1 MWRRVY
7 FSWMLVI
14 LVCQPIMAC
23 AESVQEYELKT
34 AYLYNFAL
42 FTLWPQDWSPET
54 GNKMSICTIGQDQFG
69 PTLDQLQGRKVRE
82 KRLIVHRAVSL
93 EEAHTCHVLY
103 IAVSEQENMAKIYE
117 TLRNSSVLTVTD
129 FNAALPMRNITSTPG
144 DSAEIV
150 PTKGIINMTVE
161 NQRLVFEVDTAG
173 ARQARL
179 IMSSKLLHLAKR
191 VY

>member
-7 FSWMLVI
+7 LSLMLVI

-54 GNKMSICTIGQDQFG
+54 GNSMSICTIGQDQFG
-69 PTLDQLQGRKVRE
+69 PALDQLQGRKVRE
-82 KRLIVHRAVSL
+82 KRLIVRRAVSL

-129 FNAALPMRNITSTPG
+129 FNAALPMRNMINAPS
-144 DSAEIV
+144 DSAEIM

-179 IMSSKLLHLAKR
+179 VMSSKLLHLAKR

>member
-7 FSWMLVI
+7 FSLMLVI
-14 LVCQPIMAC
+14 LVCRPIMAC

-54 GNKMSICTIGQDQFG
+54 GNSMSICTIGQDQFG
-69 PTLDQLQGRKVRE
+69 PALDQLQGRKVRE
-82 KRLIVHRAVSL
+82 QRLIVHRAVSL

-129 FNAALPMRNITSTPG
+129 FNAALPMRNMISTTS
-144 DSAEIV
+144 DSAEIM
-150 PTKGIINMTVE
+150 PTKGIINMAVE
-161 NQRLVFEVDTAG
+161 NQRLVFEVDTKG

-179 IMSSKLLHLAKR
+179 VMSSKLLHLAKR

>member
-7 FSWMLVI
+7 LSLMLVI

-54 GNKMSICTIGQDQFG
+54 GNSMSICTIGQDQFG
-69 PTLDQLQGRKVRE
+69 PALDQLQGRKVRE

-129 FNAALPMRNITSTPG
+129 FNAALPMRSMISTPS
-144 DSAEIV
+144 DSAEIM

-161 NQRLVFEVDTAG
+161 NQRLVFEVDTTG

-179 IMSSKLLHLAKR
+179 VMSSKLLHLAKR

>member
-7 FSWMLVI
+7 FSLMLVI
-14 LVCQPIMAC
+14 LVCQPIIAC

-54 GNKMSICTIGQDQFG
+54 GNSMSICTIGQDQFG
-69 PTLDQLQGRKVRE
+69 PALDQLQGRKVRE

-129 FNAALPMRNITSTPG
+129 FNAALPMRNMISTTS
-144 DSAEIV
+144 DSAEIM
-150 PTKGIINMTVE
+150 PTKGIINMAVE
-161 NQRLVFEVDTAG
+161 NQRLVFEVDTKG

-179 IMSSKLLHLAKR
+179 VMSSKLLHLAKR

>member
-7 FSWMLVI
+7 LSLMLVI

-42 FTLWPQDWSPET
+42 FTLWPQDWPPEA
-54 GNKMSICTIGQDQFG
+54 GNTMSICTIGQDQFG

-82 KRLIVHRAVSL
+82 KRLIVRRAVSL

-129 FNAALPMRNITSTPG
+129 FNAALPMRSMISTPS
-144 DSAEIV
+144 DSAEIM

-161 NQRLVFEVDTAG
+161 NQRLVFEVDTTG

-179 IMSSKLLHLAKR
+179 VMSSKLLHLAKR

>member
-7 FSWMLVI
+7 LSLMLVI

-54 GNKMSICTIGQDQFG
+54 GNSMSICTIGQDQFG
-69 PTLDQLQGRKVRE
+69 PALDQLQGRKVRE

-129 FNAALPMRNITSTPG
+129 FNAALPMRNMISTPS
-144 DSAEIV
+144 DSAEIM

-161 NQRLVFEVDTAG
+161 NQRLVFEVDTTG

-179 IMSSKLLHLAKR
+179 VMSSKLLHLAKR

>member
-7 FSWMLVI
+7 LSLMLVI
-14 LVCQPIMAC
+14 LVCQPIMAY
-23 AESVQEYELKT
+23 AEAVQEYELKT

-54 GNKMSICTIGQDQFG
+54 GNSMSICTIGQDQFG
-69 PTLDQLQGRKVRE
+69 PTLDQLQGRKIRE

-129 FNAALPMRNITSTPG
+129 FNAALPMRNMINAPS
-144 DSAEIV
+144 DSAEIM

-179 IMSSKLLHLAKR
+179 VMSSKLLHLAKR

>member
-7 FSWMLVI
+7 LGLMLVI

-54 GNKMSICTIGQDQFG
+54 GNSMSICTIGQDQFG
-69 PTLDQLQGRKVRE
+69 PALDQLQGRKVRE

-129 FNAALPMRNITSTPG
+129 FNAALPMRNMINTPS
-144 DSAEIV
+144 DSVEIV
-150 PTKGIINMTVE
+150 PMKGIINMTVE
-161 NQRLVFEVDTAG
+161 SKRLVFEVDTTG

-179 IMSSKLLHLAKR
+179 VMSSKLLHLAKR

>member
-7 FSWMLVI
+7 FSLMLVI
-14 LVCQPIMAC
+14 LVCRPIMAC

-54 GNKMSICTIGQDQFG
+54 GNSMSICTIGQDQFG
-69 PTLDQLQGRKVRE
+69 PALDQLQGRKVRE

-129 FNAALPMRNITSTPG
+129 FNAALPMRNMISTTS
-144 DSAEIV
+144 DSAEIM
-150 PTKGIINMTVE
+150 PTKGIINMAVE
-161 NQRLVFEVDTAG
+161 NQRLVFEVDTKG

-179 IMSSKLLHLAKR
+179 VMSSKLLHLAKR

>member
-1 MWRRVY
+1 MWRRIY
-7 FSWMLVI
+7 LSLMLVI

-54 GNKMSICTIGQDQFG
+54 GNSMSICTIGQDQFG
-69 PTLDQLQGRKVRE
+69 PALDQLQGRKVRE

-129 FNAALPMRNITSTPG
+129 FNAALPMRSMISTPS
-144 DSAEIV
+144 DSAEIM

-161 NQRLVFEVDTAG
+161 NQRLVFEVDTTG

-179 IMSSKLLHLAKR
+179 VMSSKLLHLAKR

>member
-7 FSWMLVI
+7 FSLMLVI

-54 GNKMSICTIGQDQFG
+54 GNSMSICTIGQDQFG
-69 PTLDQLQGRKVRE
+69 PALDQLQGRKVRE

-129 FNAALPMRNITSTPG
+129 FNAALPMRNMISTTS
-144 DSAEIV
+144 DSAEIM
-150 PTKGIINMTVE
+150 PTKGIINMAVE
-161 NQRLVFEVDTAG
+161 NQRLVFEVDTKG

-179 IMSSKLLHLAKR
+179 VMSSKLLHLAKR